1 LKIKNAST
9 GMRAGLR
16 LLEAEED
23 KVIALRKA
31 IDEGFESGFIKN
43 FDPKKYLEKLKSAKR
58 KND

>member
-1 LKIKNAST
+1 
-9 GMRAGLR
+9 MRAGLR